1 LKRDYACGCGKTYL
15 SYPALYLHL
24 KIKHN
29 GKQPTGTIIYK
40 TVNIFIKQ
48 IINTEVHQT

>member
-1 LKRDYACGCGKTYL
+1 MKRDYACGCGKTYL

-29 GKQPTGTIIYK
+29 GKQPTGTIMHK
-40 TVNIFIKQ
+40 TVNIIIKQ
-48 IINTEVHQT
+48 IINSEVHQS